1 MKNGFFRVNFEQPL
15 EISFKRFKMKFIYF
29 LASIVLLSSCSKTSE
44 FAIPTSAYFKI
55 PANKNLSS
63 DTTIVIDSI
72 PTNFAYSFQANET
85 SPGNIKQLLF
95 QQVNFTI
102 INNSY
107 NQTFNFVDTIKVSL
121 VTGENTSNLIATDTL
136 HAITANSTALL
147 LPSGTDASQLIN
159 SKFYSLTVK
168 LISIDSISEDIQIQ
182 ANTLF
187 YVKAKTD

>member
-15 EISFKRFKMKFIYF
+15 EISFKKSKMKFIY
-29 LASIVLLSSCSKTSE
+29 LLVSIALLSSCSKTSE

-55 PANKNLSS
+55 SANKNISS

-85 SPGNIKQLLF
+85 SPGNVKELIL

-107 NQTFNFVDTIKVSL
+107 NQNFNFIQKFKIYCM
-121 VTGENTSNLIATDTL
+121 NL
-136 HAITANSTALL
+136 
-147 LPSGTDASQLIN
+147 
-159 SKFYSLTVK
+159 Y
-168 LISIDSISEDIQIQ
+168 
-182 ANTLF
+182 
-187 YVKAKTD
+187 